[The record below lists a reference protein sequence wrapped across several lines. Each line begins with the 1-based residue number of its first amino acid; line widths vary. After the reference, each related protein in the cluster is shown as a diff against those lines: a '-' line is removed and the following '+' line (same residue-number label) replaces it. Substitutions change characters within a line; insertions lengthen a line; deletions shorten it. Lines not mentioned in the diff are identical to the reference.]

1 MVFKKMRAAL
11 VGFLLVAAATVLATE
26 TLPFGSP
33 ERYAAFDEYIALCS
47 PGRDAST
54 FNRSAELR
62 ELLWGAKSGFVD
74 YATRYQLGSRR
85 SASPDFRFRL
95 GLHGGSLNF
104 PFRAYDMNRPW
115 HRRCAFGINLRLQ
128 TNGTDACEENAVQ
141 DIEPGLRSYAMTLP
155 SDSVERW
162 DALREYIALS
172 PSHNANAALRYSELR
187 SLLWGE
193 RSGFVPS
200 YRSGIGLRTGE
211 PVRTNATQIP
221 PMTVYVDHSNY
232 TFTASP
238 VKFDTDFKRS
248 HQQAPRSLGVYYS
261 Y

>member
-1 MVFKKMRAAL
+1 MRAAL
-11 VGFLLVAAATVLATE
+11 VVFLLVAAATVLASE

-62 ELLWGAKSGFVD
+62 E
-74 YATRYQLGSRR
+74 
-85 SASPDFRFRL
+85 
-95 GLHGGSLNF
+95 
-104 PFRAYDMNRPW
+104 
-115 HRRCAFGINLRLQ
+115 
-128 TNGTDACEENAVQ
+128 
-141 DIEPGLRSYAMTLP
+141 
-155 SDSVERW
+155 
-162 DALREYIALS
+162 
-172 PSHNANAALRYSELR
+172 
-187 SLLWGE
+187 LLWGE

-232 TFTASP
+232 TFTAGP

-248 HQQAPRSLGVYYS
+248 HQQVPCSLGMYYS